1 MRGLAFDQHRAAL
14 VLACFAEAVVAT
26 VGMVFDLDTVEMPTS
41 RLAQN
46 LIRLC
51 YRLGYVPRTL
61 RAVMAFV
68 RGFGPLIII
77 DGAPLEEE
85 ERREKIWQG
94 MRRVIVNTCGSR
106 SFRRLP
112 AGPPR
117 RPRARVVRRAC
128 R

>member
-1 MRGLAFDQHRAAL
+1 MRAGVGAGDSCAPLEELGAAVVVRGLAFDQHRAAL

-61 RAVMAFV
+61 REVMAFV

-85 ERREKIWQG
+85 ERREKTWPG
-94 MRRVIVNTCGSR
+94 M
-106 SFRRLP
+106 
-112 AGPPR
+112 PP
-117 RPRARVVRRAC
+117 
-128 R
+128 